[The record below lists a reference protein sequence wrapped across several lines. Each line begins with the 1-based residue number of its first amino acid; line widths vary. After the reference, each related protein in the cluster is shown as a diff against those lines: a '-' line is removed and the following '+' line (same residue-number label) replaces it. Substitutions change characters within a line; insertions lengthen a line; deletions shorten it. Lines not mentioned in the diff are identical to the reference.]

1 MTERKVL
8 PEKYR
13 LAQNLKEGMEV
24 RDAEGVWWEI
34 TSILRIYSPLN
45 IVDCTFSDGMHA
57 PYNPKDQVMSR

>member
-1 MTERKVL
+1 MTERKAL

-24 RDAEGVWWEI
+24 RDTEGIWWEI

-45 IVDCTFSDGMHA
+45 IVRVEYSDGMHT
-57 PYNPKDQVMSR
+57 PYDPKDQVMSR